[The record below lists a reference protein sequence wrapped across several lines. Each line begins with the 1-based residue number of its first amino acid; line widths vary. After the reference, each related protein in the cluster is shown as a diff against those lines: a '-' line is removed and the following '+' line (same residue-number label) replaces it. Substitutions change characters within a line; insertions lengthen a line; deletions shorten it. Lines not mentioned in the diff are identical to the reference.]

1 MVRRAKVGGF
11 ARFEEGNNG
20 RGFPNGRN
28 VRGLEGKV
36 VKFGKVG
43 KARGAK
49 MFKMKDSKAIGT
61 NGSGIRGKGNGFL
74 DH

>member
-1 MVRRAKVGGF
+1 
-11 ARFEEGNNG
+11 
-20 RGFPNGRN
+20 
-28 VRGLEGKV
+28 LEGQV
-36 VKFGKVG
+36 VKIG
-43 KARGAK
+43 KAGGAK

>member
-1 MVRRAKVGGF
+1 
-11 ARFEEGNNG
+11 
-20 RGFPNGRN
+20 
-28 VRGLEGKV
+28 LEGKV

-49 MFKMKDSKAIGT
+49 VFEMKDSKAIGT